1 MFDHGAQTYKPENA
15 LKRAEELIAQEQP
28 SRALN
33 ALHDVISNRK
43 YRVWQAC
50 LEDIMLKHIDLCI
63 DLRKG
68 KHARDGLIQYRAIC
82 QQVNVGSLE
91 KVIHHFLD
99 EAETRAQKA
108 QANSQDM
115 ASSLAIQDLEA
126 EGETV
131 EEAPETLMMRAVSG
145 ETTKDR
151 TDREILMP
159 WIKFLWEAYRTALD
173 ITRSNVKL
181 EVIYHDTAKK
191 AFGFCQRY
199 QRKVEF
205 RRLCDIVR
213 LHYIQQGKFAN
224 PEQRAALMQNQDS
237 FNRFIETRFKQLQ
250 VATHLDLW
258 QEAYKSIED
267 IHGIITFFKKTPPA
281 KQSIEYFDKLM
292 KVFWV
297 AKNYLFHAYACVKY
311 HNYAFTL
318 ASSKLVKK
326 EVNQDENQ
334 LVASK
339 VLLAILCVPFW
350 ERQNSNR
357 QKDELFT
364 FNVNREKNLKITTL
378 LGSSTI
384 PTRAS
389 LILDLQNRKIVDQVY
404 PELKELYEVM
414 EVNFNPLTLCHKIPS
429 VIEFITEKSQLRPYS
444 QALKKV
450 AAVRMVE
457 QVCKVYDTMKVE
469 ELCRLCPYYTFG
481 ELEPLLV
488 QVAKSGYPG
497 INVAINHQTSTITL
511 TDMQMNCDT
520 LSGELALL
528 NRKLE
533 PVINQCVA
541 AVVPPKKPA
550 ELPPQYFTVLAQQLE
565 IEREAILERK
575 RVIEE
580 RKEKQEQQEI
590 DKAREMDQEEVLKQE
605 GLKKA
610 EMKRMQEE
618 AAQREANRQ
627 KQLQQEE
634 AENQSRALFSE
645 IVNQKGATHLKKAVK
660 QDESI
665 IKDQDRLVEEA
676 KKLISNAREERDKRL
691 KDECKR
697 LDYFERACREEERP
711 LLQKLWQQ
719 KIEKEKES
727 MAKSFQSTREQHRTA
742 WEHGIAEKKRLGKM
756 QKYWEK
762 FRDEV
767 LGERQ
772 AEEEEKHEAQLARE
786 QQMRADQDEGD
797 DDEEEQEDAEEEAEE
812 EEEPEPPAQE
822 EPKPAAQASNWRD
835 EQPEPEP
842 EPAPKPAAAAP
853 AAGKWV
859 PRHLR

>member
-1 MFDHGAQTYKPENA
+1 MFGAQTYKPENA

-28 SRALN
+28 TRALN

-50 LEDIMLKHIDLCI
+50 LEDIMLKHIELCL

-99 EAETRAQKA
+99 QAEVRAQKA
-108 QANSQDM
+108 QVSSEDM
-115 ASSLAIQDLEA
+115 ASSLAIADLEA
-126 EGETV
+126 DGDTM

-159 WIKFLWEAYRTALD
+159 WIKFLWESYRTALD
-173 ITRSNVKL
+173 VTRTNAKL
-181 EVIYHDTAKK
+181 EAIYHDTAKK

-199 QRKVEF
+199 QRKMEF
-205 RRLCDIVR
+205 RRLCELVR
-213 LHYIQQGKFAN
+213 LHRKFAN
-224 PEQRAALMQNQDS
+224 AEQRATLLGNADS
-237 FNRFIETRFKQLQ
+237 FNRFMETRFKQLQ

-297 AKNYLFHAYACVKY
+297 AQNFLFHAYACVKF
-311 HNYAFTL
+311 HTHAVAF
-318 ASSKLVKK
+318 AGSKAGKK
-326 EVNQDENQ
+326 EPSPEEAQT
-334 LVASK
+334 VASK
-339 VLLAILCVPFW
+339 VLLSILCVPFW
-350 ERQNSNR
+350 ERQNSSR
-357 QKDELFT
+357 QKDELFV
-364 FNVNREKNLKITTL
+364 FNMNREKNMKITTL

-384 PTRAS
+384 PTRDS
-389 LILDLQNRKIVDQVY
+389 LLMDLQNRKIIDQVY
-404 PELKELYEVM
+404 PELQGLFDVLEN
-414 EVNFNPLTLCHKIPS
+414 NFDPLNLCHKIPPVVDFIS
-429 VIEFITEKSQLRPYS
+429 EKPQLKPYAEFLQ
-444 QALKKV
+444 KV

-469 ELCRLCPYYTFG
+469 ELCRLCPYYTFA

-488 QVAKSGYPG
+488 KVAKSGYPG
-497 INVAINHQTSTITL
+497 INVAINHQTQTITF

-528 NRKLE
+528 NRRLE

-541 AVVPPKKPA
+541 AVAPPKKPA
-550 ELPPQYFTVLAQQLE
+550 GFSPQYFQTLAKQLE
-565 IEREAILERK
+565 VERAAILERK

-580 RKEKQEQQEI
+580 RKEKQEQQEL
-590 DKAREMDQEEVLKQE
+590 DKAREMDIEEVKKQE
-605 GLKKA
+605 GLKNA

-618 AAQREANRQ
+618 AAQREVNRK
-627 KQLQQEE
+627 KQQEQEE

-645 IVNQKGATHLKKAVK
+645 IVNQKGAVHLKKAVK
-660 QDESI
+660 ADESI

-691 KDECKR
+691 KEELKR

-711 LLQKLWQQ
+711 LLQKLWQ
-719 KIEKEKES
+719 KKRDEEKES
-727 MAKSFQSTREQHRTA
+727 AAKSFESTRASHRAA
-742 WEHGIAEKKRLGKM
+742 WEHGVAEKKRLSKM
-756 QKYWEK
+756 AVYWER
-762 FRDEV
+762 FRASIMKED
-767 LGERQ
+767 GGD
-772 AEEEEKHEAQLARE
+772 EEEETE
-786 QQMRADQDEGD
+786 
-797 DDEEEQEDAEEEAEE
+797 EEEAEAEDEQEQEQDQE
-812 EEEPEPPAQE
+812 EEEEEAPAPGWAEKEQ
-822 EPKPAAQASNWRD
+822 PKPAPKAEAPKAGD
-835 EQPEPEP
+835 A
-842 EPAPKPAAAAP
+842 PAPA
-853 AAGKWV
+853 KWV
-859 PRHLR
+859 PAHLRNKE